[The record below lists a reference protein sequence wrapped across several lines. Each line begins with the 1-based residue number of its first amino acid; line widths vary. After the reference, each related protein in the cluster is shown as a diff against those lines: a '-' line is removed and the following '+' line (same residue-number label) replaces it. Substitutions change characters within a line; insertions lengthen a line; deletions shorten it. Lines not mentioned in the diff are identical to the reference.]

1 MASKKPTMAQA
12 YKAAAK
18 PKDKGIVGEGKD
30 VLKAAGN
37 SVKQQAEF
45 VGAVGKG
52 AAKGAGA
59 VAKGAGKVAGKVAN
73 ITIGD
78 IASAPLDIAKNA
90 AKGAAKVGS
99 MLGGSKKSVGSMAG
113 KKALDPMTYVGKAA
127 GKAAAKKA
135 YPGKAGGTLADA
147 NKAATYAIQSR
158 EFSKS
163 PSGGTR
169 SESAVNRV
177 FANLERDRAR
187 AVGSKAASKANKAR
201 QATDS
206 KYDKVSG
213 TPKPKRS
220 RMDPGMYKPKGTPR
234 PKQKDPGMYKPRGKN
249 PGQSG
254 GRPSQRGM

>member
-1 MASKKPTMAQA
+1 MAAKKPTMAQA

-59 VAKGAGKVAGKVAN
+59 IAKGAGKVAGKVAN
-73 ITIGD
+73 ITVGD

-90 AKGAAKVGS
+90 GKVAAKVGKV
-99 MLGGSKKSVGSMAG
+99 LATPAGGSRLGAMAG
-113 KKALDPMTYVGKAA
+113 KRALDPMTYMGKAA
-127 GKAAAKKA
+127 G
-135 YPGKAGGTLADA
+135 
-147 NKAATYAIQSR
+147 
-158 EFSKS
+158 
-163 PSGGTR
+163 
-169 SESAVNRV
+169 
-177 FANLERDRAR
+177 
-187 AVGSKAASKANKAR
+187 SKAKDAKANKAR

-206 KYDKVSG
+206 KYDKVKG
-213 TPKPKRS
+213 TPKSKQK
-220 RMDPGMYKPKGTPR
+220 DPGMFKPRGGTPVT
-234 PKQKDPGMYKPRGKN
+234 KDPGMYKPRGKN

-254 GRPSQRGM
+254 GRPSQRGL

>member
-30 VLKAAGN
+30 VLKATGN

-45 VGAVGKG
+45 VAAVGKG
-52 AAKGAGA
+52 AVKGAGA
-59 VAKGAGKVAGKVAN
+59 VAKGAEKVAGKVAN
-73 ITIGD
+73 ITVGD
-78 IASAPLDIAKNA
+78 VASAPYDFAKNV
-90 AKGAAKVGS
+90 AKGAGKVAAKVGKVLATPAGGS
-99 MLGGSKKSVGSMAG
+99 ML
-113 KKALDPMTYVGKAA
+113 KAA
-127 GKAAAKKA
+127 MPKGSGAKAMGAMVGAKAK
-135 YPGKAGGTLADA
+135 DA
-147 NKAATYAIQSR
+147 
-158 EFSKS
+158 
-163 PSGGTR
+163 
-169 SESAVNRV
+169 
-177 FANLERDRAR
+177 
-187 AVGSKAASKANKAR
+187 KANKAR

>member
-59 VAKGAGKVAGKVAN
+59 IVKGAGKVAGKVAN
-73 ITIGD
+73 ITVGD

-90 AKGAAKVGS
+90 GKVAAKVGKV
-99 MLGGSKKSVGSMAG
+99 LATPAGGSRLGAMAG
-113 KKALDPMTYVGKAA
+113 KRALDPMTYMGKAA
-127 GKAAAKKA
+127 G
-135 YPGKAGGTLADA
+135 
-147 NKAATYAIQSR
+147 
-158 EFSKS
+158 
-163 PSGGTR
+163 
-169 SESAVNRV
+169 
-177 FANLERDRAR
+177 
-187 AVGSKAASKANKAR
+187 SKAKDAKANKAR

-206 KYDKVSG
+206 KYDKVKG
-213 TPKPKRS
+213 TPKSKQK
-220 RMDPGMYKPKGTPR
+220 DPGMFKPRGGTPVT
-234 PKQKDPGMYKPRGKN
+234 KDPGMYKPRGKN

-254 GRPSQRGM
+254 GRPSQRGL

>member
-1 MASKKPTMAQA
+1 MAAKKPTMAQA
-12 YKAAAK
+12 YKAAQKSTAAK

-52 AAKGAGA
+52 AVKGAGA
-59 VAKGAGKVAGKVAN
+59 IVKGAGKVAGKVAN
-73 ITIGD
+73 ITVGD

-90 AKGAAKVGS
+90 GKVAAKVGKVLATPS
-99 MLGGSKKSVGSMAG
+99 GGSRLGAMAG
-113 KKALDPMTYVGKAA
+113 KRALDPMTYMGKAA
-127 GKAAAKKA
+127 G
-135 YPGKAGGTLADA
+135 
-147 NKAATYAIQSR
+147 
-158 EFSKS
+158 
-163 PSGGTR
+163 
-169 SESAVNRV
+169 
-177 FANLERDRAR
+177 
-187 AVGSKAASKANKAR
+187 SKAKDAKANKAR

-254 GRPSQRGM
+254 GRPSQRGL

>member
-1 MASKKPTMAQA
+1 MAAKKPTMAQA

-18 PKDKGIVGEGKD
+18 PKDKGIIGEGKD
-30 VLKAAGN
+30 VLGAMGN

-59 VAKGAGKVAGKVAN
+59 IAKGAGKVAGKVAN

-78 IASAPLDIAKNA
+78 IASAPLDVAKNA
-90 AKGAAKVGS
+90 GKVAAKVGKV
-99 MLGGSKKSVGSMAG
+99 LATPAGGPRLASMAG
-113 KKALDPMTYVGKAA
+113 KKVLDPMKYTGPVKMGAT
-127 GKAAAKKA
+127 AAAKAK
-135 YPGKAGGTLADA
+135 DA
-147 NKAATYAIQSR
+147 
-158 EFSKS
+158 
-163 PSGGTR
+163 
-169 SESAVNRV
+169 
-177 FANLERDRAR
+177 
-187 AVGSKAASKANKAR
+187 KANKAR

-254 GRPSQRGM
+254 GRPSQRGL

>member
-1 MASKKPTMAQA
+1 MASKKPVLGKKVNRATEVMNSPMGKAFISAQGSDSGKA
-12 YKAAAK
+12 IGKAAGQK
-18 PKDKGIVGEGKD
+18 MNSGKGIVGEGKD

-45 VGAVGKG
+45 VAAVGKG

-73 ITIGD
+73 ITVGD

-90 AKGAAKVGS
+90 
-99 MLGGSKKSVGSMAG
+99 
-113 KKALDPMTYVGKAA
+113 
-127 GKAAAKKA
+127 GKAAAKV
-135 YPGKAGGTLADA
+135 GKVLATPAGGSMLRAAMPKGSGAKSMGAMVGAKAKDA
-147 NKAATYAIQSR
+147 
-158 EFSKS
+158 
-163 PSGGTR
+163 
-169 SESAVNRV
+169 
-177 FANLERDRAR
+177 
-187 AVGSKAASKANKAR
+187 KANKAR

-220 RMDPGMYKPKGTPR
+220 RMDPGMYKPKG
-234 PKQKDPGMYKPRGKN
+234 KN

-254 GRPSQRGM
+254 GRPSQRGL

>member
-1 MASKKPTMAQA
+1 MAAKKPTMAQA

-59 VAKGAGKVAGKVAN
+59 IVKGAGKVAGKVAN

-90 AKGAAKVGS
+90 AKGAAKVGKVLATPAGGS
-99 MLGGSKKSVGSMAG
+99 MLRAAMPKNPGAKAMGAMVG
-113 KKALDPMTYVGKAA
+113 
-127 GKAAAKKA
+127 AKV
-135 YPGKAGGTLADA
+135 AD
-147 NKAATYAIQSR
+147 
-158 EFSKS
+158 
-163 PSGGTR
+163 
-169 SESAVNRV
+169 
-177 FANLERDRAR
+177 
-187 AVGSKAASKANKAR
+187 SKANKAR

-213 TPKPKRS
+213 TPKPKRKPI
-220 RMDPGMYKPKGTPR
+220 DPGMYDSQRQRKGPK
-234 PKQKDPGMYKPRGKN
+234 KQMDPGMYKPRGKN

-254 GRPSQRGM
+254 GRPSQRGL